1 MLRGTAGS
9 QPNMRRRLMWPWPWY
24 LLCIANSVLHGVD
37 CLRLN
42 FPKVHEI
49 YRFANLTVV
58 LISYI
63 FIFNRSSITYFNNK
77 QIKAG
82 FLPSYLLVIFINTL
96 LPQSTKDIYE
106 YDCSE

>member
-1 MLRGTAGS
+1 
-9 QPNMRRRLMWPWPWY
+9 MWPWPWY

-82 FLPSYLLVIFINTL
+82 FLPSYLLVIFKGPDFPLGFNFSNL
-96 LPQSTKDIYE
+96 LYIIL
-106 YDCSE
+106 